1 VLKGVDKYDLDNPEG
16 QASTKKNLKCL
27 ERLLLAFKCKTASR
41 DYRNAFSKA
50 YKILYN

>member
-1 VLKGVDKYDLDNPEG
+1 MLVY
-16 QASTKKNLKCL
+16 
-27 ERLLLAFKCKTASR
+27 KCKTASR